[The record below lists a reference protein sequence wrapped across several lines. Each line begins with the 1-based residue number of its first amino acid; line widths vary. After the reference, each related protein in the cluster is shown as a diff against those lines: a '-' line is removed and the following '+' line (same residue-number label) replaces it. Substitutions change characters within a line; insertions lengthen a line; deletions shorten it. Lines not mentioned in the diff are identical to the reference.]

1 MFFLSWSNVLNTFFE
16 RHCDTDLPYIANI
29 QTWWAG
35 SCMTH
40 IKKIQSSKLF
50 AAFKEN
56 FFDKEN
62 LVDIYDVEVEEKF
75 LDECVLTD
83 KAPE

>member
-1 MFFLSWSNVLNTFFE
+1 
-16 RHCDTDLPYIANI
+16 
-29 QTWWAG
+29 
-35 SCMTH
+35 MTH
-40 IKKIQSSKLF
+40 IKKIQSSKLL

-62 LVDIYDVEVEEKF
+62 LVNIYDVEVEEKF

>member
-1 MFFLSWSNVLNTFFE
+1 
-16 RHCDTDLPYIANI
+16 
-29 QTWWAG
+29 
-35 SCMTH
+35 MTH
-40 IKKIQSSKLF
+40 IKKIQSSKLL

-75 LDECVLTD
+75 LHECVLTD

>member
-1 MFFLSWSNVLNTFFE
+1 MQLL
-16 RHCDTDLPYIANI
+16 
-29 QTWWAG
+29 
-35 SCMTH
+35 
-40 IKKIQSSKLF
+40 

-56 FFDKEN
+56 FIFKEN